1 MDRIRIAQI
10 GTGHGHAAG
19 KMQVYRRSPD
29 FEVVGI
35 AEPDETKRQ
44 QLAKD
49 PAYRDIPVLTVEGLL
64 DLKGLQAVAIETD
77 VRDLLTHAEAC
88 VERRLPIHLDKPA
101 GESLL
106 QFRRILDTATKAH
119 IPVQMGYM
127 YRYNPAFVMLR
138 EYLSQGWLGEPFE
151 VHAVMSKVVGPAE
164 RKELAGY
171 PGGMMFELGCHLI
184 DALVD
189 VLGPCDKITPYVR
202 SSTTVN
208 DGLAD
213 NMLAVFE
220 YPRATATVRSSALE
234 VEGFSRR
241 HFVVCGTEGT
251 FHIEPLDRPTVRLAL
266 SRPRGSA
273 KRGLQTVEI
282 APYDHYVAD
291 AADFADCIRTNR
303 PLRWTPMHDLAVQE
317 AVLRASGCPLDR

>member
-35 AEPDETKRQ
+35 AEPDEARRG

-49 PAYRDIPVLTVEGLL
+49 PAYRDVPVLSVEELL

-77 VRDLLTHAEAC
+77 VRDLLTYAETC

-151 VHAVMSKVVGPAE
+151 VHAVMSKVVGPAD

-171 PGGMMFELGCHLI
+171 AGGMMFELGCHLI

-189 VLGPCDKITPYVR
+189 VLGPCDKITPFIR
-202 SSTTVN
+202 SSTTAN

-266 SRPRGSA
+266 SRPRGSS
-273 KRGLQTVEI
+273 KRGVQTVEI
-282 APYDHYVAD
+282 APYDRYVAD

>member
-49 PAYRDIPVLTVEGLL
+49 PAYRDIPVLAVEELL
-64 DLKGLQAVAIETD
+64 DLNGLQAVAIETD

-119 IPVQMGYM
+119 IPAQMGYM

-282 APYDHYVAD
+282 APYDRYVAD